1 MNYIEDSNFLI
12 PLEDG
17 VIYETIEDDIILNIA
32 CYNYTTFIPP
42 YFPNHKNA

>member
-32 CYNYTTFIPP
+32 CYNYTTFILP